1 MTSHASKSGGGGGG
15 VSENRKRYL
24 DRSRKSQRIGRNP
37 KRGAPGILMTCE
49 TGRERKCRQEGLDIL
64 RYYWDILQ
72 EKTVGESAPAAAK
85 ADAQSLEEELAALKK
100 KKPAADELFGVYE
113 TGIRGTVFVLCTLPG
128 CELIPPI
135 QPTAIDGTPRNKK
148 ETDKEEGD
156 EEGPATK
163 KPRAEEESGPAATTT
178 ISTNHASIANPIWD
192 PFKTVSS
199 IVHDLE
205 RSISSPESSQSL
217 VPSSRFVTRMI
228 PMQATCF
235 ASLDEIQQTVRAL
248 LDQTLA
254 GLLSQ
259 KPKDAT
265 APSFCVQIKRRNCSS
280 VTRDDLISAVVA
292 VVDDATAA
300 APWTVNLRE
309 ADYTFQIEICKTLTG
324 VSILPA
330 SFSKEQRNF
339 NLAEIREKVGVAAE

>member
-1 MTSHASKSGGGGGG
+1 
-15 VSENRKRYL
+15 
-24 DRSRKSQRIGRNP
+24 
-37 KRGAPGILMTCE
+37 
-49 TGRERKCRQEGLDIL
+49 
-64 RYYWDILQ
+64 
-72 EKTVGESAPAAAK
+72 
-85 ADAQSLEEELAALKK
+85 
-100 KKPAADELFGVYE
+100 
-113 TGIRGTVFVLCTLPG
+113 
-128 CELIPPI
+128 
-135 QPTAIDGTPRNKK
+135 
-148 ETDKEEGD
+148 
-156 EEGPATK
+156 
-163 KPRAEEESGPAATTT
+163 
-178 ISTNHASIANPIWD
+178 
-192 PFKTVSS
+192 
-199 IVHDLE
+199 
-205 RSISSPESSQSL
+205 
-217 VPSSRFVTRMI
+217 MI

-248 LDQTLA
+248 LNQTLA